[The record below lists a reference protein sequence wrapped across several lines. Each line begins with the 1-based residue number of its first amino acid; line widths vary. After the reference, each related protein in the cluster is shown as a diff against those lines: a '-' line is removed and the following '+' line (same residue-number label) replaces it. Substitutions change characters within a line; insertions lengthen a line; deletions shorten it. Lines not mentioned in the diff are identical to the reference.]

1 MSKKRITKQQRIIE
15 NICFSDSKA
24 RCIKCILEVGKK
36 SLDSL
41 NLSTVY
47 RHLNQLVGSG
57 RMIRINHPEKG
68 VLYEQANLPHH
79 HHFFCKSCNIT
90 FEIPCCGLDEEKIIP
105 AGFKADSHEIYI
117 SGLCSACAS

>member
-1 MSKKRITKQQRIIE
+1 MS
-15 NICFSDSKA
+15 
-24 RCIKCILEVGKK
+24 ILEVWKK

-57 RMIRINHPEKG
+57 RMVRINHPEKG

-79 HHFFCKSCNIT
+79 HHFFVSRAMLPLKSMLW
-90 FEIPCCGLDEEKIIP
+90 FR
-105 AGFKADSHEIYI
+105 
-117 SGLCSACAS
+117 

>member
-1 MSKKRITKQQRIIE
+1 MYSGGRE
-15 NICFSDSKA
+15 
-24 RCIKCILEVGKK
+24 K

-105 AGFKADSHEIYI
+105 TGFKADSHEIFI
-117 SGLCSACAS
+117 SGLCSTCAS